1 MRMGKSWRSLIG
13 GITRVLMFV
22 GRLSSM
28 PVPLLAIQ
36 QSTLLLKVLGGLLL
50 LNHTPAPMPKYF
62 ATPAVTL
69 GELINKF
76 GIDPNDAVLKMDCEG
91 CEFDVILNDYEHV
104 RLFKELI
111 LEYHYPGF
119 NRLDD
124 LLVILNRDY
133 KCDIKGYKV
142 KDYKNGALIH
152 CLRK

>member
-1 MRMGKSWRSLIG
+1 
-13 GITRVLMFV
+13 
-22 GRLSSM
+22 
-28 PVPLLAIQ
+28 
-36 QSTLLLKVLGGLLL
+36 
-50 LNHTPAPMPKYF
+50 MPKYF

-91 CEFDVILNDYEHV
+91 CEFDIILNDYEHV

-152 CLRK
+152 CIRK